1 MFVDVIKTVFIVITG
16 LLLTLIFL
24 VVGWYILWKVFFSR
38 FSFLRELILGQESEP
53 KRRETPVKDKPIEME
68 SLSRRRMQNIT
79 F

>member
-1 MFVDVIKTVFIVITG
+1 MFVDVIKIVFIVITG
-16 LLLTLIFL
+16 LVLTLLFL

-53 KRRETPVKDKPIEME
+53 KRREAPDKDKPIEME
-68 SLSRRRMQNIT
+68 SLSRRRMQNVT